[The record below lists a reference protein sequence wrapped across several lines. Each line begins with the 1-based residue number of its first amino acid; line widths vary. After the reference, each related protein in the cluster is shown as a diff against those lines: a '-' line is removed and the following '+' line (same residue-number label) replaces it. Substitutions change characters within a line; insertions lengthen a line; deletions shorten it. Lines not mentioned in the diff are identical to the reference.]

1 MGQQIVV
8 TISPEGDTKIEAIGY
23 TGGSCAAATK
33 PLEEA
38 LGVVADRKL
47 KPEYH
52 RAPVAVNQKVGQK

>member
-8 TISPEGDTKIEAIGY
+8 TISPEGEAKIEASGFVGA
-23 TGGSCAAATK
+23 TCTAATK

-38 LGVVADRKL
+38 LGVSAGRQL

-52 RAPVAVNQKVGQK
+52 LAPVARTQKVGG